1 MVNGPL
7 VHTVSQWALSLSR
20 PEYREICPLIVPLL
34 QTGKPARCADG
45 PVTVSA
51 RTVQQ
56 THITTTSEFQP
67 RSYALNTTGTQALKR
82 TFMALDGLPGAFG
95 QGMRKRVASPG
106 AAAQLR
112 FGKGGAKAGATQEG
126 TAGPLQVWKGAAG
139 RARRPHSSSQTHLTS
154 TCAGEAAQ
162 VAADTCASP
171 VSKRELGQVAVVKL
185 CDHQNKPGARQACP
199 SLHPRGLTA
208 ECSPA
213 SPQYDAQPSVSA
225 LTA

>member
-67 RSYALNTTGTQALKR
+67 RSYALNTTGTQALKKNIYGPR
-82 TFMALDGLPGAFG
+82 RAARRVRPRHAKKGCFSRSSGPAEVWEGGCEGRSNARRNRRPAAGLERCSG
-95 QGMRKRVASPG
+95 QGTK
-106 AAAQLR
+106 AAFLISD
-112 FGKGGAKAGATQEG
+112 
-126 TAGPLQVWKGAAG
+126 
-139 RARRPHSSSQTHLTS
+139 SSH
-154 TCAGEAAQ
+154 EH
-162 VAADTCASP
+162 V
-171 VSKRELGQVAVVKL
+171 
-185 CDHQNKPGARQACP
+185 
-199 SLHPRGLTA
+199 RG
-208 ECSPA
+208 
-213 SPQYDAQPSVSA
+213 
-225 LTA
+225 